1 MRAAALI
8 LVAVVLAGCPL
19 PPNGDCQVDDD
30 CSGSK
35 VCARNGDCLAQ
46 SDVRAV
52 RVTWT
57 IRGQAPTM
65 TSCSTSPNF
74 YILFASHDF
83 NDSYGYEPVPC
94 ASGVFSV
101 DKLPTKYY
109 AVEIGVDGRFSQE
122 AVFDS
127 QGQATLDL
135 MP

>member
-1 MRAAALI
+1 MRAVPLLLI
-8 LVAVVLAGCPL
+8 VLAGCPL
-19 PPNGDCQVDDD
+19 PDDGNCQVDDD

-35 VCARNGDCLAQ
+35 VCARNGDCLAA
-46 SDVRAV
+46 SDVRAI

-57 IRGQAPTM
+57 IRGQPASAAT
-65 TSCSTSPNF
+65 CGTSPNF

-94 ASGVFSV
+94 VSGVFSV

-109 AVEIGVDGRFSQE
+109 SVEIGADGRFSQE

-127 QGQATLDL
+127 QGHASFDL
-135 MP
+135 TP